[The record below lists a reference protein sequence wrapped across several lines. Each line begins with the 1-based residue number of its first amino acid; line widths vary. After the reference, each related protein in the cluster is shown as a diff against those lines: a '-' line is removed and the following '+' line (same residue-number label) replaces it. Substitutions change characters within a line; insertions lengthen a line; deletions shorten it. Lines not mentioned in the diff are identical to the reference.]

1 MQNHFLFFIVA
12 YLIIG
17 LQTNAFAQISSTA
30 NVEIK
35 DIPNVMCYPKN
46 TDIAIIDDRT
56 SIVFSEVT
64 VDGLYRNAFHLVQE
78 GNISVRQIMFADN
91 FEVRDI
97 DVFEN
102 TLFFS
107 GFFRTSLTSS
117 DGFVAWADIND
128 FFDNGIFYFKR
139 IEEVG
144 IIDKVKPY
152 LNGVAEINLAC
163 LGGGCVI
170 QVDVASDNYKISK
183 IDTLDDYREMY
194 HDIIVYDKYILV
206 SGYINYLISNMYGWS
221 IRMYDK
227 NDISQSVPYKNVY
240 IISNWG
246 SLTYTNISDLSFLIK
261 SKDEKKLCLATRTT
275 AQVSDESTA
284 NVLSVFDFC
293 IDYSGSLNYIIDG
306 CGNRFDIVSPIPVSM
321 LWDVDLCYGM
331 DYNYDIVMLT
341 YDGGNY
347 ASVFNIGL
355 NDPVTNG
362 CNIFTNSYIGMFSS
376 IKTYNDHYFISA
388 GDLQWDLGLWDRNI
402 SITSNYCDVYD
413 YTDVLQSTPRIR
425 GEYIQFEVVENN
437 VSWELY
443 KADILVF

>member
-1 MQNHFLFFIVA
+1 M
-12 YLIIG
+12 
-17 LQTNAFAQISSTA
+17 
-30 NVEIK
+30 
-35 DIPNVMCYPKN
+35 
-46 TDIAIIDDRT
+46 
-56 SIVFSEVT
+56 
-64 VDGLYRNAFHLVQE
+64 
-78 GNISVRQIMFADN
+78 
-91 FEVRDI
+91 
-97 DVFEN
+97 
-102 TLFFS
+102 
-107 GFFRTSLTSS
+107 
-117 DGFVAWADIND
+117 
-128 FFDNGIFYFKR
+128 
-139 IEEVG
+139 
-144 IIDKVKPY
+144 
-152 LNGVAEINLAC
+152 AC

-170 QVDVASDNYKISK
+170 QVDMTSDDYRISK
-183 IDTLDDYREMY
+183 IDTLDNYKEMH

-206 SGYINYLISNMYGWS
+206 SGYINDLIFNMYGWS

-306 CGNRFDIVSPIPVSM
+306 CGNRSDIVSPIPVSM

-331 DYNYDIVMLT
+331 DYNYDVVMLT
-341 YDGGNY
+341 YDGGTY
-347 ASVFNIGL
+347 ASVFNIDL
-355 NDPVTNG
+355 NDTVANG
-362 CNIFTNSYIGMFSS
+362 CNIFTNSYVGMFSS

-413 YTDVLQSTPRIR
+413 YTDVLQYTPRIP
-425 GEYIQFEVVENN
+425 GEYIQFEVIENN
-437 VSWELY
+437 VPWDVYEVEKKDFEYEIKCSY
-443 KADILVF
+443 